1 MSRPSAREALLYALV
16 IAAGFIGVS
25 TAATIFRLNALE
37 ALRILVLSPLSDP
50 FTASEIMVRFIAIYT
65 IALGVSIALKAGLW
79 NVGGEGQ
86 FLIGAVVALYIAK
99 HLSMPSP
106 PITMALMI
114 LGAMFFATLWA
125 APPAALKARFGV
137 NEIVTTLL
145 LNIVASSFT
154 LYALDGPIRGQA
166 SFGYLISDVLP
177 PELRLPV
184 LLRLPTG
191 GGDTATWV
199 DTRLSYAVFITIVL
213 AILLHIAV
221 ERSPLD
227 THLGV
232 IARGWRIASYAGINV
247 QRAVLS
253 ALLLAGSMAGLAGA
267 LHVMGVLYRFD
278 SGQID
283 HGFGYLA
290 VLAAA
295 LGRAS
300 IAGTALASLFISY
313 LVIGGEALQRAAGA
327 TYAITWVAV
336 GLMMIVIAVAEAGRS
351 RAK

>member
-1 MSRPSAREALLYALV
+1 VPRPLAREVLIYAGV
-16 IAAGFIGVS
+16 IAAGFVGVS
-25 TAATIFRLNALE
+25 TAAAIYELGVID
-37 ALRILVLSPLSDP
+37 ALRILITAPLSDP
-50 FTASEIMVRFIAIYT
+50 FTASEILVRFTAIYT

-86 FLIGAVVALYIAK
+86 FLVGAVMALYIAK
-99 HLSMPSP
+99 HAALPTP
-106 PITMALMI
+106 ALTMALMI
-114 LGAMFFATLWA
+114 LVAMFSAMLWA
-125 APPAALKARFGV
+125 APPALLRARFGV

-166 SFGYLISDVLP
+166 SFGYLLSDVLP

-184 LLRLPTG
+184 LLKIPMAS
-191 GGDTATWV
+191 GGDITWV
-199 DTRLSYAVFITIVL
+199 DTRLSYAIFIAMAL
-213 AILLHIAV
+213 AVVLHIAV
-221 ERSPLD
+221 ERTPLD

-232 IARGWRIASYAGINV
+232 VARGWRIASYAGINV
-247 QRAVLS
+247 ERAIISL
-253 ALLLAGSMAGLAGA
+253 LLLAGSLAGLSGA
-267 LHVMGVLYRFD
+267 LHVMGVLHRFD

-300 IAGTALASLFISY
+300 IAGTALSSLFMSY
-313 LVIGGEALQRAAGA
+313 LVIGGEALQRATGA

-336 GLMMIVIAVAEAGRS
+336 GLMMIVISIAEAARS
-351 RAK
+351 RAR